1 MPEKKIDITQKYNRE
16 ILEIKN
22 KLNQLEQGRIYELSR
37 AQMDGYLAT
46 NIGQLKRMIAEL
58 IYKVE
63 YGEESI
69 EDNLR
74 DIFEKKSI

>member
-1 MPEKKIDITQKYNRE
+1 MSEKKIDITQKYNRE

-46 NIGQLKRMIAEL
+46 NIGQLK
-58 IYKVE
+58 
-63 YGEESI
+63 G
-69 EDNLR
+69 
-74 DIFEKKSI
+74 